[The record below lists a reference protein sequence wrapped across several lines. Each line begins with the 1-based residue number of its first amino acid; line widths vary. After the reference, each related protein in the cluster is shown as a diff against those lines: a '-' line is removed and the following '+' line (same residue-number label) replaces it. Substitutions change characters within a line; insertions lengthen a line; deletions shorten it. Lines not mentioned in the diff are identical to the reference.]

1 MTVLADDP
9 RWVKFNDPSWVC
21 PLCET
26 THNGIFDISYSCPD
40 AWPQEGEPPTA
51 NSAALREGDVLTED
65 FCKIGKA
72 RYLRGRFPL
81 KVDGADKT
89 FGFALWVEVER
100 PDYNAAVAAA
110 KGGAAPS
117 EAPFKGWLANQMIGA
132 GGVASE
138 CAVQAQPEG
147 KRPLIVVQDEEHLF
161 HGLQRS
167 GITFDMLL
175 EMYAALG
182 HDIRPHLGDA

>member
-1 MTVLADDP
+1 MVALAEDP

-26 THNGIFDISYSCPD
+26 VHKGIFDISYSCPD

-65 FCKIGKA
+65 FCKIGKE

-81 KVDGADKT
+81 KVEGTEKT

-100 PDYNAAVAAA
+100 ADYNAAVADSN
-110 KGGAAPS
+110 GGSAPA
-117 EAPFKGWLANQMIGA
+117 ETPFKGWLANQMIGA
-132 GGVASE
+132 NEVASE
-138 CAVQAQPEG
+138 CAVQAQADG
-147 KRPLIVVQDEEHLF
+147 KRPLIVVQDEGHLF
-161 HGLQRS
+161 YGLQRG
-167 GITFDMLL
+167 GITFDILL

-182 HDIRPHLGDA
+182 HDMRPHLEAA